1 MAIFSKLPCHCQSYC
16 YLTNNQAGNHTALN
30 CQFRTWEA
38 KNISIPYQ
46 GENCAWV
53 VSCRKVFMHYG
64 NSYLQSFIYLE
75 KYFMYYNVNIHMIH
89 LFGSLSLFK
98 CIAANFLKVSLS
110 VSNPQRTLKNL
121 QYYLCSVITEI
132 MHALVLPQPRTPLA
146 LVASRAP
153 RWLRSDLVSTG
164 TPSSFTE
171 ELLCSG
177 VPLYALVN
185 RAAGPHV
192 QDSAAFVELHEVPLS
207 PLLQP
212 SSTMKYEITTL
223 PCNHLV
229 ALDLVD

>member
-121 QYYLCSVITEI
+121 QYYLCSVITE
-132 MHALVLPQPRTPLA
+132 MLSSYPSPGHHWLWLLQGHLASSGLTWCPLA
-146 LVASRAP
+146 LPA
-153 RWLRSDLVSTG
+153 
-164 TPSSFTE
+164 
-171 ELLCSG
+171 
-177 VPLYALVN
+177 
-185 RAAGPHV
+185 
-192 QDSAAFVELHEVPLS
+192 
-207 PLLQP
+207 PLLKSCFAVGCPCMRWWTGLLVPTCRTLQLLLNCMRFHSAHF
-212 SSTMKYEITTL
+212 SSHPVPWNMKLLHCRAIT
-223 PCNHLV
+223 
-229 ALDLVD
+229 